1 MSRRLVVAA
10 AAVLAGACVLG
21 GCGDTA
27 GSESGE
33 APQVVAAL
41 YPYAYVAERVAGHA
55 AAVSN
60 LTASGAEPHDLELS
74 PQQVADLTEADV
86 VIYQQGFQPAVD
98 EAVGQDG
105 DGRLIEVSAVAPLAD
120 TGAGPGDPHLW
131 LDPTRLVPVASA
143 VADQLAGV
151 DPDGAA
157 EYAANAGDLIAE
169 LRRLDADFRSGLA
182 DCERDVFVTSHA
194 AFGYLALRYGLEM
207 VPIAGIT
214 PDSEPSPARLAE
226 LRDLVDREGVTTVFA
241 ETLADP
247 AIAETLATEAGVQVA
262 VLDPVEGLGDDN
274 EDADYFSLMRA
285 NLSALRKANGCR

>member
-1 MSRRLVVAA
+1 
-10 AAVLAGACVLG
+10 
-21 GCGDTA
+21 
-27 GSESGE
+27 
-33 APQVVAAL
+33 
-41 YPYAYVAERVAGHA
+41 
-55 AAVSN
+55 
-60 LTASGAEPHDLELS
+60 
-74 PQQVADLTEADV
+74 
-86 VIYQQGFQPAVD
+86 
-98 EAVGQDG
+98 
-105 DGRLIEVSAVAPLAD
+105 VAPLAD

-247 AIAETLATEAGVQVA
+247 AIAETLATEAGVEVA